1 MAFPTP
7 NRDPSGL
14 NTASIS
20 SSLETLSTEDPPPR
34 VQKTSYPRLLGK
46 TTGRSDLATKYRLA
60 PYSKGPSH
68 LPISCQ
74 ETSTQTESSK
84 KMLFEELLALIE
96 QDSQPCWCQR
106 GSDLELEDETDS
118 EKSILSLDSSWSDEE
133 NPGGEGPPLIPPTGS
148 MQSSPYPSQF
158 LF

>member
-1 MAFPTP
+1 MDFPTV
-7 NRDPSGL
+7 NQGPSGSNIAFIL
-14 NTASIS
+14 

-34 VQKTSYPRLLGK
+34 VQKTSYPRLQ
-46 TTGRSDLATKYRLA
+46 GRKKMIDLATKYRLA
-60 PYSKGPSH
+60 PYSRGPSH

-84 KMLFEELLALIE
+84 MMLFEELLALIE

-118 EKSILSLDSSWSDEE
+118 EKSILSLDGSWENEE
-133 NPGGEGPPLIPPTGS
+133 GGRPPLYPPTGS
-148 MQSSPYPSQF
+148 NKSSPYPSQF